1 MRSGSVFVD
10 ARMLAR
16 PGGSDASLGPAYG
29 VVVAGDSQRH
39 MGIGFHSLEPTT
51 QGGPDYGRF
60 IEAVRDL
67 QNHARAAAAS
77 DEVISHAADLIEQAC
92 QLLAPFDTDEWQ
104 SPSGRRLDLPVR
116 GNILTIPMKVHKT
129 DEGRIQGWARFARF
143 HLGRNGAVHG
153 GVVGQ
158 LFDTVL
164 GLSASVFTGGPYQRT
179 AYLHLDY
186 RQIVPIDHELQIEA
200 GLDRVDG
207 RKIFVSGKLSDG
219 DVVLST
225 GSALFVLLKPG
236 QR

>member
-1 MRSGSVFVD
+1 MFSAWAGGADGKLGS
-10 ARMLAR
+10 
-16 PGGSDASLGPAYG
+16 AYG
-29 VVVAGDSQRH
+29 VVVAGDPQRH
-39 MGIGFHSLEPTT
+39 LGAGSHPLEPTT

-67 QNHARAAAAS
+67 QNHARAAAAP
-77 DEVISHAADLIEQAC
+77 DEIISQAAGLIEEAC
-92 QLLAPFDTDEWQ
+92 HLLAPFDTDEWR
-104 SPSGRRLDLPVR
+104 SPSGRRMDLPVR
-116 GNILTIPMKVHKT
+116 GNLLTIPMKVHKT
-129 DEGRIQGWARFARF
+129 DDGRIEGWARFARF

-164 GLSASVFTGGPYQRT
+164 GLSASVCTGGPYQRT

-186 RQIVPIDHELQIEA
+186 RQIVPIDQELWIEA
-200 GLDRVDG
+200 GVDRVDG
-207 RKIFVSGKLSDG
+207 RKIFVSGRLSDAG
-219 DVVLST
+219 TVLSA